1 MQVALNGSILDRVI
15 YAIKQTTYTRDQKV
29 TSETRLTCDLALGS
43 FDRLKLAMYLEE
55 TFDVEISDDILKR
68 AVTVADITKY
78 ISGHYFQ
85 DVDPLQLAEAD
96 SPVSV
101 WLSDRGIM

>member
-15 YAIKQTTYTRDQKV
+15 LAIRQTTYTGDQKV
-29 TSETRLTCDLALGS
+29 TSETRLTCDLALGR

-55 TFDVEISDDILKR
+55 TFDVELSDDVLKQ
-68 AVTVADITKY
+68 AVTVADIIKY

-85 DVDPLQLAEAD
+85 DVDPFQLS
-96 SPVSV
+96 SPF
-101 WLSDRGIM
+101 

>member
-1 MQVALNGSILDRVI
+1 MQVALNGSILDRI
-15 YAIKQTTYTRDQKV
+15 IFAIKQTTHTGDQKV

-55 TFDVEISDDILKR
+55 TFDVELSDDVLKQ
-68 AVTVADITKY
+68 AVTVADIIKY

-85 DVDPLQLAEAD
+85 DVDPFQL
-96 SPVSV
+96 SNPF
-101 WLSDRGIM
+101 